1 MLGRFKPQCC
11 DKGSSL
17 EHTLIEIVLYDI
29 ERGVKSSGNVA
40 RCAAEISTFL
50 TSDHVSFT
58 KKKKKSLHIT
68 VYS

>member
-29 ERGVKSSGNVA
+29 ERGVKSRRKVEMLQDVLQKLA
-40 RCAAEISTFL
+40 LF
-50 TSDHVSFT
+50 
-58 KKKKKSLHIT
+58 
-68 VYS
+68 